1 MGRDGFEST
10 SMSRYLPT
18 SANMSRQKF
27 SGTMTLATSSAASSS
42 WRLMDNPLAEPPGVS
57 LAHLAPTH
65 PRYPGGDRSE
75 DRRRTEKSTPS
86 TGAVDA
92 RAVMTEMT
100 AKPVRQETLTAR
112 ARTGVSPADGRAP
125 RRGRPSPQGGRGC
138 ICAGPNVMSLRR
150 SMLSMPRCS
159 LMCHQSV

>member
-100 AKPVRQETLTAR
+100 AKPVRQETLLPARERGYRQQTAEHHDENGR
-112 ARTGVSPADGRAP
+112 HRKAGEDVYAQDPMSCLSGAACSRCPGAR
-125 RRGRPSPQGGRGC
+125 
-138 ICAGPNVMSLRR
+138 
-150 SMLSMPRCS
+150 
-159 LMCHQSV
+159 